1 VDQFPTMGMPNTGD
15 TAWMLASSA
24 LVLLMT
30 PGLAFFYGGMVRVKS
45 VLNMLMMS
53 ISAMGVV
60 TVLWVLYGYSLAFGD
75 DVGNI
80 AGKPTEYWGLKGLIG
95 VNAGAADPS
104 TQTAAVQ
111 IPLAGTV
118 PHVVYVAF
126 QLMFAIITV
135 ALISGAVAD
144 RLKFGSWMLFAGLWA
159 TFVYFPVAHWVF
171 AFDRVTAAHGGWI
184 ANKLHAI
191 DFAGGTAVHIN
202 SGTAGLVL
210 AITLGK
216 RKGWPALAGRPHNLP
231 FVMLG
236 AGLLWFGWYGFN
248 AGSAT
253 SANGAAGST
262 FMTTTVATA
271 AAMLGWLLTERI
283 RDGHATSLG
292 AASGIVAG
300 LVAITPSCSSVN
312 AVGALVIGVVAGI
325 VCALAVGLKYRFG
338 FDDSLDVVGV
348 HLTGGLVGTLLVGLL
363 AAPQTTAI
371 AGVAGVSPGLFYGGG
386 FEQLERQAIGAFSVL
401 AYSAVG
407 TAILAL
413 VLKHTIGLRLN
424 AEDEASGI
432 DQAQHAESGYDF
444 AVVSASVGSVARH
457 SLEES
462 GNEAHH
468 RDREAV
474 HARGR
479 EDQPGAGRSLGD
491 DGDRSPGLWAAE
503 GSHRGLPG
511 G

>member
-1 VDQFPTMGMPNTGD
+1 VDQFPILGSPDTGD

-30 PGLAFFYGGMVRVKS
+30 PGLAFFYGGMVRAKG

-60 TVLWVLYGYSLAFGD
+60 TVLWVLYGYSVAFGN
-75 DVGNI
+75 DVINWFGN
-80 AGKPTEYWGLKGLIG
+80 PTQYWGLKGLIG
-95 VNAGAADPS
+95 GNSLVSHLPAGTTD
-104 TQTAAVQ
+104 AVK
-111 IPLAGTV
+111 IPLAGTLPQLV
-118 PHVVYVAF
+118 FVAF

-144 RLKFGSWMLFAGLWA
+144 RLKFGGWLVFAGLWA

-171 AFDRVTAAHGGWI
+171 AFDGITGAHGGWI
-184 ANKLHAI
+184 ANKLKAI

-210 AITLGK
+210 AIILGK
-216 RKGWPALAGRPHNLP
+216 RLGWPATPMRPHNLP

-253 SANGAAGST
+253 NADGTAAST
-262 FMTTTVATA
+262 FITTTTATA
-271 AAMLGWLLTERI
+271 MAMLAWLLTERI
-283 RDGHATSLG
+283 RDGKATSLG

-312 AVGALVIGVVAGI
+312 VVGALVVGASAGVL
-325 VCALAVGLKYRFG
+325 CALAVGLKFKLG

-348 HLTGGLVGTLLVGLL
+348 HLVGGLVGTLLVGLV
-363 AAPQTTAI
+363 AAPQAPAAVT
-371 AGVAGVSPGLFYGGG
+371 GLFYGGG
-386 FEQLERQAIGAFSVL
+386 FNQLWRQAVGAFSVL
-401 AYSAVG
+401 AYSAIG

-413 VLKHTIGLRLN
+413 IVKYTIGLRLDD
-424 AEDEASGI
+424 EEEASGI
-432 DQAQHAESGYDF
+432 DDAEHAETAYDF
-444 AVVSASVGSVARH
+444 AIVGSTSVIGRH
-457 SLEES
+457 GAEE
-462 GNEAHH
+462 
-468 RDREAV
+468 
-474 HARGR
+474 
-479 EDQPGAGRSLGD
+479 
-491 DGDRSPGLWAAE
+491 
-503 GSHRGLPG
+503 
-511 G
+511 